1 MREMWLDGRP
11 ASVRALEEAV
21 DAALFGGETVL
32 PLDAANPRSPALRE
46 AMRPAEPVEPNTA
59 VIVVTSGSTGE
70 PKGVLLSAHAL
81 RASAHATHERLGGP
95 GAWLLATPAQ
105 FIGGLQVLVRARLAG
120 TPAAVLDLSAGFSPE
135 GFAAAARPVLGTGRA
150 YTALVPT
157 QLARLVAVGGA
168 GLAAAREFDAIVLGA
183 AAYPESLRVEAERA
197 GVNAVPAYGMSET
210 ASGCVYDGV
219 PLDPVRVR
227 LADAEAGVGQAELA
241 GPFLAHG
248 YRLAPEQTAAVFAGR
263 WFHTGDLG
271 RFTPSG
277 RLEILGR
284 ADDVVNTGG
293 VKVAPALVERVLTA
307 EDGVSGACVL
317 GVPDPRWGQRLVAAV
332 VGDPATEATLASRV
346 RAELGPAATP
356 KQFAFVG
363 ELPLR
368 GPGKPDRAALR
379 KLFE

>member
-1 MREMWLDGRP
+1 MRTLWLDGTP
-11 ASVRALEEAV
+11 HSVRALDGAL
-21 DAALFGGETVL
+21 DAALHGGEPVL
-32 PLDAANPRSPALRE
+32 PLDAANPRSPAVAE
-46 AMRPAEPVEPNTA
+46 AMRPGEPVELGTA
-59 VIVVTSGSTGE
+59 VIVATSGSTGE
-70 PKGVLLSAHAL
+70 PKGVLLSAEAL
-81 RASAHATHERLGGP
+81 RTSARATHDRLGGT

-105 FIGGLQVLVRARLAG
+105 FIGGLQVLLRARLAG
-120 TPAAVLDLSAGFSPE
+120 TPAAVLDLSAAFSPQ

-157 QLARLVAVGGA
+157 QLARLVEAGGA
-168 GLAAAREFDAIVLGA
+168 GLAAAREFDAIVLGG
-183 AAYPESLRVEAERA
+183 AAYPDSLRAAAERA

-219 PLDPVRVR
+219 PLEEVRVR
-227 LADAEAGVGQAELA
+227 LAEQDAGVGLVQLA
-241 GPFLAHG
+241 GPVLAHG
-248 YRLAPEQTAAVFAGR
+248 YRLAPEQTEAAFARG
-263 WFHTGDLG
+263 WFATGDLG
-271 RFTPSG
+271 RFDADG
-277 RLEILGR
+277 RLEVLGR

-307 EDGVSGACVL
+307 DAAVSAACVL

-332 VGDPATEATLASRV
+332 IGDSATEAALAARV

-368 GPGKPDRAALR
+368 GPGKTDRAALR
-379 KLFE
+379 ELFK